1 MGIVKEWE
9 SHGLLCRVLDGPFS
23 NYNGYVAVSKSH
35 PYWGKEYSDIHVSVH
50 GGLTFG
56 SQGGETTRTRKV
68 LGKDREFKND
78 AVQWPNEELW
88 WFGWDTSHY
97 DDYIVYKD
105 GSSPDPSGIC
115 WTVEMVARETDELAK
130 QLSEMI

>member
-1 MGIVKEWE
+1 MGLVKEWE
-9 SHGLLCRVLDGPFS
+9 SHGLLCRVLDGPFG
-23 NYNGYVAVSKSH
+23 NYNGYVAVPKSH
-35 PYWGKEYSDIHVSVH
+35 PCWGKDYDDIHVSVH

-56 SQGGETTRTRKV
+56 HQGGDTKIIKRIG
-68 LGKDREFKND
+68 GKEREFKND
-78 AVQWPNEELW
+78 TEQWPNEELW

-97 DDYIVYKD
+97 GDCVTYKS
-105 GSSPDPSGIC
+105 GSMSNPNGIR